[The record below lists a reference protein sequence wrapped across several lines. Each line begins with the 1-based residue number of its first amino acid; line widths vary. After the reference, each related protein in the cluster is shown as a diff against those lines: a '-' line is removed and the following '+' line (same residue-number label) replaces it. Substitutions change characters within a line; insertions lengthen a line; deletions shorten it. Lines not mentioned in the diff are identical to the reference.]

1 MQDDDG
7 HASYGAE
14 GYDAERTPLAKGK
27 TTAVG
32 KSPNTVLFSPLS
44 MASSASGRQPGDD
57 TMDSSFELD
66 VVEEH
71 TPLRA
76 SLKSISERDFNVPES
91 VTAEEDAEHSWL
103 RRRRDSD
110 TETHDNAGNTVILST
125 IHPSAEEATIHRRVA
140 ELRLALRTADGA
152 LDKARARFEEAEWAR
167 NEAESEAA
175 ALRARVWT
183 LEGAESLSGTRL
195 HDGSLDLLRGELL
208 NEATAELEEAARATA
223 EAEERAREA
232 AAALR
237 RAEDTA
243 AAIAAAASGEVETL
257 SLEAAQAR
265 LRAKAEAR
273 DAANARSSR
282 ERAESV
288 AAEAEAEA
296 AKWRDIGKRET
307 ELRAAA
313 DKAAKI
319 ASDEAEEAKE
329 SAAVAAARESE
340 AAQHNNWLQE
350 RVRELEDAEGSDAG
364 ARYGSELRR
373 LREQLTADAAKAA
386 DELAAERA
394 ARRKLEALLLEA
406 RGDAPIPAVLA
417 ATETEVSEKVL
428 MLEAKLNEER
438 EYSARLQRE
447 LDTTV
452 VSKPARSSLHD
463 SQDSWAD
470 ALGLQEGDAVSDGE
484 KDEKVAMLA
493 GAPFES
499 GTPQSSP
506 KKEKDEEKP
515 ASPAKNERVLQLEG
529 MLEEAEREI
538 EDLQGM
544 NTELLEQRER
554 SVAILSSATSTAAA
568 GTAAAVE
575 AALTRNTD
583 MWTSKLREAERVA
596 DEATATA
603 ERAAQ
608 RVAML
613 QAECDAAQKDLVELR
628 ARGAELTEREAK
640 LQATL
645 KAMEDE
651 KVSAQA
657 TKVELVES
665 DKTREDQLIEAR
677 QIAAEAASK
686 LADAERAAAE
696 ASEYAER
703 AAAEADAKL
712 AKAEEMVAEA
722 NGTAERVRSDAEAAL
737 AEAQQIA
744 VDAKQSAALAVAE
757 AKQSAADAVAE
768 AHAKL
773 TAFAEAEK
781 EREQDEFETE
791 KEWEEKLT
799 EARHAA
805 AEAQAKQAKA
815 EAMAAEAKLAASRAL
830 IRAEEE
836 REGDVAETE
845 KEWEEKYAEAEQRA
859 QLAESKLSM
868 LEKAA
873 SESKD
878 TAAQAVRRVEVLERA
893 ASESKDTAA
902 QAMRRAE
909 VLEKE
914 HSAAQREIN
923 MMREREATAEL
934 AAEAEAAFAALEAG
948 EEAKMEAAEAL
959 AQARAEAATARGELD
974 ALRESI
980 RINSER
986 EEASTQSMTA
996 AMRSVGVTVVQMTSE
1011 DEVDTDFNA
1020 AVDTDIDDQ
1029 RDTPLERALR
1039 RDREAGSGVVVKG
1052 RPMLD
1057 EAPSKTRK
1065 PVSTQRDRLAAAA
1078 AEAAAEVE
1086 ALQDSNRNE
1095 FLPSMSERD
1104 TELDLSEPEI
1114 AVDHPTGEGQW
1125 VWHGHGTPPKSPTP
1139 REQNDLEG
1147 RTPVAAPV
1155 TASVVPV
1162 ATAVDFGKPKTSTVA
1177 RRLDV
1182 DHDATEV
1189 MAPRPARRLSE
1200 GGDFSRARS
1209 KGGRMSRVATHPGH
1223 SERMAGAM
1231 DISSSDEDDLCR
1243 ISSDDESSAPSAP
1256 ASMKSQRRHVHSRR
1270 DVGEPHMTPPRSAP
1284 TQSMMSPTRSRRNSP
1299 VEMSEEFEGSPIRA
1313 SDAFVAV
1320 AATAHAAASVARGDW
1335 SADGTPKPSPAKL
1348 AAAALAA
1355 SLSSPFKSPRQ
1366 PARVE
1371 NGTRRSIQE
1380 GEAALEAMRASR
1392 ASLAART
1399 GGSPPAKE
1407 VSTPAKRQTGSTR
1420 TSPMQAKSTPRGRTA
1435 AEASGRPAGTWGR
1448 PSPSSGSRPTTIGS
1462 QRTLNHRYA

>member
-1 MQDDDG
+1 
-7 HASYGAE
+7 
-14 GYDAERTPLAKGK
+14 
-27 TTAVG
+27 
-32 KSPNTVLFSPLS
+32 
-44 MASSASGRQPGDD
+44 MASSASERQLGDD

-71 TPLRA
+71 TPPRA
-76 SLKSISERDFNVPES
+76 SLKSISERDFNAPEV
-91 VTAEEDAEHSWL
+91 VTAANAEQDAEHSWL

-110 TETHDNAGNTVILST
+110 PETLNNAGNSVVLST
-125 IHPSAEEATIHRRVA
+125 IAPSADEAMIHRRVA

-152 LDKARARFEEAEWAR
+152 LDKARARFEEAEVAR

-183 LEGAESLSGTRL
+183 LEGAEALSGTRL

-237 RAEDTA
+237 QAEDTA

-257 SLEAAQAR
+257 SMEAAQAR
-265 LRAKAEAR
+265 LRAQAEAR
-273 DAANARSSR
+273 DAADARSAR
-282 ERAESV
+282 ERAESL
-288 AAEAEAEA
+288 AAEAEAEV

-307 ELRAAA
+307 ELRSAA

-319 ASDEAEEAKE
+319 ASNEAEQAKE

-364 ARYGSELRR
+364 ARYGAELRR

-406 RGDAPIPAVLA
+406 RGDAPIPTLPA
-417 ATETEVSEKVL
+417 ATENDEASEKVL
-428 MLEAKLNEER
+428 ILEAKLNEER
-438 EYSARLQRE
+438 EYSARLEKQLE
-447 LDTTV
+447 TAV
-452 VSKPARSSLHD
+452 VAKPARGSIHD

-493 GAPFES
+493 ES
-499 GTPQSSP
+499 GTPPSSP
-506 KKEKDEEKP
+506 KKKNNEEEP
-515 ASPAKNERVLQLEG
+515 VPPVEDDRVLQLQG

-538 EDLQGM
+538 QDLQAM
-544 NTELLEQRER
+544 MLEER
-554 SVAILSSATSTAAA
+554 TRAAATLASATSTAAA
-568 GTAAAVE
+568 STAAAVE
-575 AALTRNTD
+575 AAVSRNTEA
-583 MWTSKLREAERVA
+583 WASKLKEAERVA
-596 DEATATA
+596 DEATETA
-603 ERAAQ
+603 ERAAR

-613 QAECDAAQKDLVELR
+613 QEECDAAQKDLAELR
-628 ARGAELTEREAK
+628 ARRGELTEREAK

-645 KAMEDE
+645 KAMKEE
-651 KVSAQA
+651 NASAQV
-657 TKVELVES
+657 TKLELAES
-665 DKTREDQLIEAR
+665 DKTKEDQHIEAR
-677 QIAAEAASK
+677 KVAAEAASK
-686 LADAERAAAE
+686 LAEAERAAAE
-696 ASEYAER
+696 ASEYAQR

-712 AKAEEMVAEA
+712 SKAEEMVAEA
-722 NGTAERVRSDAEAAL
+722 NETAERVKSDADTTL
-737 AEAQQIA
+737 AEAHQIA
-744 VDAKQSAALAVAE
+744 IEAKKSAALAIAE
-757 AKQSAADAVAE
+757 AKQAAADAVAE

-781 EREQDEFETE
+781 KREQDEFEMET
-791 KEWEEKLT
+791 EWEEKLT

-805 AEAQAKQAKA
+805 ADAQAKQAKA
-815 EAMAAEAKLAASRAL
+815 EAMAAEAKLAASRAI

-836 REGDVAETE
+836 REGDVAEAE
-845 KEWEEKYAEAEQRA
+845 KEWEEKLAETKQRA
-859 QLAESKLSM
+859 ESAESKLSM
-868 LEKAA
+868 FEKTA
-873 SESKD
+873 SESKE
-878 TAAQAVRRVEVLERA
+878 AATEAMRRVEVLERA
-893 ASESKDTAA
+893 ASESKDAAA
-902 QAMRRAE
+902 QAMRRVA

-914 HSAAQREIN
+914 CAAAQREIA

-980 RINSER
+980 RLSSER
-986 EEASTQSMTA
+986 KEPSTQLITST
-996 AMRSVGVTVVQMTSE
+996 MRSGGVTVVQLTSE
-1011 DEVDTDFNA
+1011 DEVDTDFHA
-1020 AVDTDIDDQ
+1020 AVDTDLDDQ

-1039 RDREAGSGVVVKG
+1039 RDREAGSGVIVKG
-1052 RPMLD
+1052 RPLLD
-1057 EAPSKTRK
+1057 ETPTPSKTRK
-1065 PVSTQRDRLAAAA
+1065 LVSTQRDRLAAAA

-1086 ALQDSNRNE
+1086 ALQDSSRNE
-1095 FLPSMSERD
+1095 FLPSMSERE
-1104 TELDLSEPEI
+1104 TELDISEPEP
-1114 AVDHPTGEGQW
+1114 AVDNPTGEGQW
-1125 VWHGHGTPPKSPTP
+1125 VWHGRETP
-1139 REQNDLEG
+1139 REEP
-1147 RTPVAAPV
+1147 TPMAAPV
-1155 TASVVPV
+1155 TATVVPV
-1162 ATAVDFGKPKTSTVA
+1162 APTVDIGKPKTSTVA
-1177 RRLDV
+1177 RRLDI
-1182 DHDATEV
+1182 DHDAAHV
-1189 MAPRPARRLSE
+1189 MVHRPARRLSD
-1200 GGDFSRARS
+1200 GGNLSSSRARS
-1209 KGGRMSRVATHPGH
+1209 TGGRISRVATHPGH

-1256 ASMKSQRRHVHSRR
+1256 ASTKGRSRHVHNRR

-1284 TQSMMSPTRSRRNSP
+1284 TRSMTSPTRSRNSP

-1320 AATAHAAASVARGDW
+1320 AASAHAAASVARGD
-1335 SADGTPKPSPAKL
+1335 SSVDGTPKPSPAKL

-1355 SLSSPFKSPRQ
+1355 SLSSPFKSPRRPSQ
-1366 PARVE
+1366 ADGE
-1371 NGTRRSIQE
+1371 TRRSIQE

-1407 VSTPAKRQTGSTR
+1407 VSTPAKRQVSTSSTR
-1420 TSPMQAKSTPRGRTA
+1420 SSPMPTKSTSRGRA
-1435 AEASGRPAGTWGR
+1435 AMETPGRPTGTWGR
-1448 PSPSSGSRPTTIGS
+1448 PSSASGTRSTTIGTHDRS
-1462 QRTLNHRYA
+1462 ASSRAGKVRPEAYNNRYS

>member
-1 MQDDDG
+1 M
-7 HASYGAE
+7 
-14 GYDAERTPLAKGK
+14 
-27 TTAVG
+27 
-32 KSPNTVLFSPLS
+32 LFSPLS
-44 MASSASGRQPGDD
+44 MASSASERQLGDD

-71 TPLRA
+71 TPPRA
-76 SLKSISERDFNVPES
+76 SLKSISERDFNAPEV
-91 VTAEEDAEHSWL
+91 VTAANAEQDAEHSWL

-110 TETHDNAGNTVILST
+110 PETLNNAGNSVVLST
-125 IHPSAEEATIHRRVA
+125 IPPSADEAMIHRRVA

-152 LDKARARFEEAEWAR
+152 LDKARARFEEAEVAR

-183 LEGAESLSGTRL
+183 LEGAEALSGTRL

-237 RAEDTA
+237 QAEDTA

-257 SLEAAQAR
+257 SMEAAQAR
-265 LRAKAEAR
+265 LRAQAEAR
-273 DAANARSSR
+273 DAADARSAR
-282 ERAESV
+282 ERAESL
-288 AAEAEAEA
+288 AAEAEAEV

-307 ELRAAA
+307 ELRSAA

-319 ASDEAEEAKE
+319 ASDEAEQAKE

-364 ARYGSELRR
+364 ARYGAELRR

-394 ARRKLEALLLEA
+394 TRRKLEALLLEA
-406 RGDAPIPAVLA
+406 RGDAPIPTLPA
-417 ATETEVSEKVL
+417 ATENDEASEKVL
-428 MLEAKLNEER
+428 ILEAKLNEER
-438 EYSARLQRE
+438 EYSARLEKQLE
-447 LDTTV
+447 TAV
-452 VSKPARSSLHD
+452 VAKPARGSLHD

-484 KDEKVAMLA
+484 KDEKVAMLT
-493 GAPFES
+493 ES
-499 GTPQSSP
+499 GMPPSSP
-506 KKEKDEEKP
+506 KKENNKEEPVPP
-515 ASPAKNERVLQLEG
+515 AEDDRVLQLQG

-538 EDLQGM
+538 QDLQAM
-544 NTELLEQRER
+544 MLEER
-554 SVAILSSATSTAAA
+554 MRAAATLASATSTAAA
-568 GTAAAVE
+568 STAAAVE
-575 AALTRNTD
+575 AAVSRNTES
-583 MWTSKLREAERVA
+583 WASKLKEAERVA
-596 DEATATA
+596 DEATETA
-603 ERAAQ
+603 ERAAR

-613 QAECDAAQKDLVELR
+613 QEECDAAQKDLAELR
-628 ARGAELTEREAK
+628 ARRGELTEREAK

-645 KAMEDE
+645 KAMKEE
-651 KVSAQA
+651 NASAQV
-657 TKVELVES
+657 TKLELAES
-665 DKTREDQLIEAR
+665 DKTKEDQHIEAR
-677 QIAAEAASK
+677 KVAAEAASK
-686 LADAERAAAE
+686 LAEAERAAAE
-696 ASEYAER
+696 ASEYAQR

-712 AKAEEMVAEA
+712 SKAEEMVAEA
-722 NGTAERVRSDAEAAL
+722 NETAERVKSDADATL

-744 VDAKQSAALAVAE
+744 VEAKKSAALAIAE
-757 AKQSAADAVAE
+757 AKQAAADAVAE

-791 KEWEEKLT
+791 TEWEEKLT

-815 EAMAAEAKLAASRAL
+815 EAMAAEAKLAASRAI

-836 REGDVAETE
+836 REGDVAEAE
-845 KEWEEKYAEAEQRA
+845 KEWEEKLAETKQRA
-859 QLAESKLSM
+859 ESAESKLSM
-868 LEKAA
+868 FEKTA
-873 SESKD
+873 SESKE
-878 TAAQAVRRVEVLERA
+878 AAAEAMRRVEMLERA
-893 ASESKDTAA
+893 ASESKDAAA
-902 QAMRRAE
+902 QAMRRVA

-914 HSAAQREIN
+914 CAAAQREIA

-980 RINSER
+980 RLSSER
-986 EEASTQSMTA
+986 KEPSTPLITST
-996 AMRSVGVTVVQMTSE
+996 MRSGGVTVVQLTSE
-1011 DEVDTDFNA
+1011 DEVDTDFHA
-1020 AVDTDIDDQ
+1020 AVDTDLDDQ

-1039 RDREAGSGVVVKG
+1039 RDREAGSGVIVKG
-1052 RPMLD
+1052 RPLLD
-1057 EAPSKTRK
+1057 ETPSKTRK
-1065 PVSTQRDRLAAAA
+1065 LVSTQRDRLAAAA

-1086 ALQDSNRNE
+1086 ALQDSGRNE
-1095 FLPSMSERD
+1095 FLPSMSERE
-1104 TELDLSEPEI
+1104 TELDISEPEP

-1125 VWHGHGTPPKSPTP
+1125 VWHGQGTPVKAPTP
-1139 REQNDLEG
+1139 REEP
-1147 RTPVAAPV
+1147 TPIAAPV
-1155 TASVVPV
+1155 TATVVPV
-1162 ATAVDFGKPKTSTVA
+1162 APTVDIGKPKTSTVA
-1177 RRLDV
+1177 RRLDI
-1182 DHDATEV
+1182 DHDAAHV
-1189 MAPRPARRLSE
+1189 MVHRPARRLSD
-1200 GGDFSRARS
+1200 GGNLSSSRARS
-1209 KGGRMSRVATHPGH
+1209 TGGRISRVATHPGH

-1256 ASMKSQRRHVHSRR
+1256 ASTKGRSRHAHSRR

-1284 TQSMMSPTRSRRNSP
+1284 TQSMTSPTRSRNSP

-1320 AATAHAAASVARGDW
+1320 AASAHAAASVARGDW
-1335 SADGTPKPSPAKL
+1335 SVDGTPKPSPAKL

-1355 SLSSPFKSPRQ
+1355 SLSSPFKSPRRPSQ
-1366 PARVE
+1366 ADGE
-1371 NGTRRSIQE
+1371 TRRSIQE

-1407 VSTPAKRQTGSTR
+1407 VSTPAKRQVSTSSTR
-1420 TSPMQAKSTPRGRTA
+1420 SSPMPTKSTSRGRA
-1435 AEASGRPAGTWGR
+1435 AMETPGRPTGTWGR
-1448 PSPSSGSRPTTIGS
+1448 PSSASGTRSTTIGS
-1462 QRTLNHRYA
+1462 HDRSTSSRAGKVRPEAYNNRYS

>member
-110 TETHDNAGNTVILST
+110 TETPDNAGNTVILST

-499 GTPQSSP
+499 GTPQASP

-744 VDAKQSAALAVAE
+744 VDAKQSAA
-757 AKQSAADAVAE
+757 DAVAE

-878 TAAQAVRRVEVLERA
+878 TAAQA
-893 ASESKDTAA
+893 
-902 QAMRRAE
+902 MRRAE

-914 HSAAQREIN
+914 NSAAQREIN

-980 RINSER
+980 RINGER

-1104 TELDLSEPEI
+1104 TELDLSEPET
-1114 AVDHPTGEGQW
+1114 AMDHPTGEGQW

-1366 PARVE
+1366 PARME

-1399 GGSPPAKE
+1399 GGSPPAEE